1 MVCINKVKLSIT
13 HFQFSIFYSSLFLI
27 HYSLLVVTLPVAK
40 KTSVKKLYLL
50 ILRSYVGP
58 ALATFFIVVFV
69 LLMQFLWRYVD
80 ELVGKGLE
88 WDIILQ
94 LMFYASF
101 TFVPMALPISILLA
115 SLMTFGNLGERYE
128 LVAMKAAGISLRKVM
143 MPLGLFSLLIS
154 VGAFYY
160 SNIIFPYANLKF
172 RSTLYDVRQKKLS
185 LNIRDGIFYSGL
197 QGYVIRIGKKDSDG
211 VTIRKVMIYDHTQFQ
226 GNTKLVLADSGRMQQ
241 TADGNYLLLTLFNG
255 TNYEEKSSTESPN
268 IPFQRTGF
276 TSEVIKFDLSQF
288 KMTRSDDEFFKNA
301 YYMLNVNQLR
311 YASDSLGTEVNAQI
325 VGLRSTLLS
334 YYTNYTKTQLTD
346 SLLKTLP
353 PARASMSFNK
363 RTISDRKSIASYA
376 LGMARNAKSSFEYN
390 RQMVK
395 EKVELKARYDIEWHR
410 KFTLSFACFALF
422 LIGAPLGAIIRKG
435 GLGMPLVISVLLFVA
450 YHVISF
456 TGEKAVRSAITDP
469 WKGMWMS
476 TMIFL
481 PVGIFLAY
489 KAANDSNIMDA
500 ESYKHFFKTLVKK
513 LKKKQKTIHENTDT
527 LQ

>member
-1 MVCINKVKLSIT
+1 MKR
-13 HFQFSIFYSSLFLI
+13 
-27 HYSLLVVTLPVAK
+27 
-40 KTSVKKLYLL
+40 LYLL
-50 ILRSYVGP
+50 ILRSYAGP

-88 WDIILQ
+88 WNIIFQ

-128 LVAMKAAGISLRKVM
+128 LVAMKAAGISLRRIM

-154 VGAFYY
+154 VGAYYY

-172 RSTLYDVRQKKLS
+172 RSTLYDVRQKKLA

-197 QGYVIRIGKKDSDG
+197 DGYIIKIGKKEPDG
-211 VTIRKVMIYDHTQFQ
+211 TRIKSVMIYDHSQVQ
-226 GNTKLVLADSGRMQQ
+226 GNNKLTLADSGRMEQ
-241 TADGNYLLLTLFNG
+241 TADGNYLLLTLYNG
-255 TNYEEKSSTESPN
+255 TNYEETIDRVDSRKVT
-268 IPFQRTGF
+268 FQRTSYS
-276 TSEVIKFDLSQF
+276 TQIVKFDLSQF

-301 YYMLNVNQLR
+301 YYMLNVRQLG
-311 YASDSLGTEVNAQI
+311 YASDSLGLEVDQR
-325 VGLRSTLLS
+325 VGELHRSLMA
-334 YYTNYTKTQLTD
+334 YYSNFTRLKLTD
-346 SLLKTLP
+346 SICKTLP
-353 PARASMSFNK
+353 SAKKELLFENMQPQE
-363 RTISDRKSIASYA
+363 RKKVVSYA
-376 LGMARNAKSSFEYN
+376 LGMARNAKGSFEYN
-390 RQMVK
+390 RQLIK

-456 TGEKAVRSAITDP
+456 TGEKSVRSAITDP

-489 KAANDSNIMDA
+489 QAAHDSTLMDA
-500 ESYKHFFKTLVKK
+500 ESYKQLIRGVIKKFKKNPK
-513 LKKKQKTIHENTDT
+513 PSDENINAV
-527 LQ
+527 Q

>member
-1 MVCINKVKLSIT
+1 MFLPARNSAGARKNKYLIIRTNKLLNYIK
-13 HFQFSIFYSSLFLI
+13 H
-27 HYSLLVVTLPVAK
+27 SLLILPLQAAK
-40 KTSVKKLYLL
+40 KPPVKRLYLL

-88 WDIILQ
+88 WNIIFQ

-128 LVAMKAAGISLRKVM
+128 LVAMKAAGISLRKIM

-185 LNIRDGIFYSGL
+185 LNIREGIFYSGL
-197 QGYVIRIGKKDSDG
+197 QGYVIRIAKKEPDG
-211 VTIRKVMIYDHTQFQ
+211 TTIRKVMIYDHTQVQ
-226 GNTKLVLADSGRMQQ
+226 GNNKLVLADSGRMQQ
-241 TADGNYLLLTLFNG
+241 TADGNYLLLTLYNG
-255 TNYEEKSSTESPN
+255 TNYEEAGTRGQN
-268 IPFQRTGF
+268 QRNPFQRTSF

-288 KMTRSDDEFFKNA
+288 KMTRSDDDFFKNA
-301 YYMLNVNQLR
+301 YYMLNVKQLA
-311 YASDSLGTEVNAQI
+311 YSSDSLGKEVNQR
-325 VGLRSTLLS
+325 VTELRGSMLS
-334 YYTNYTKTQLTD
+334 YYTNFSKIRLTD
-346 SLLKTLP
+346 SLLEKLP
-353 PARASMSFNK
+353 PGKNIKSFEDLSASDQK
-363 RTISDRKSIASYA
+363 KIASYA
-376 LGMARNAKSSFEYN
+376 LGMSRNAKGSFEYN
-390 RQMVK
+390 RQVLK

-456 TGEKAVRSAITDP
+456 TGEKSVRSAVTDP

-489 KAANDSNIMDA
+489 LAATDSNIMDA
-500 ESYKHFFKTLVKK
+500 ESYRLFFKSVVNKI
-513 LKKKQKTIHENTDT
+513 KKKK
-527 LQ
+527 

>member
-1 MVCINKVKLSIT
+1 VKR
-13 HFQFSIFYSSLFLI
+13 
-27 HYSLLVVTLPVAK
+27 
-40 KTSVKKLYLL
+40 LYLL
-50 ILRSYVGP
+50 ILRSYAGP

-88 WDIILQ
+88 WNVIFQ

-128 LVAMKAAGISLRKVM
+128 LVALKAAGISLRKIM

-154 VGAFYY
+154 VGAYY
-160 SNIIFPYANLKF
+160 YANIIFPYANLKF
-172 RSTLYDVRQKKLS
+172 RSTLYDVRQKKLA

-197 QGYVIRIGKKDSDG
+197 DGYVIKIGKKDPDG
-211 VTIRKVMIYDHTQFQ
+211 TRIRKVMIYDHTQVQ
-226 GNTKLVLADSGRMQQ
+226 GNNNLILADSGRMEQ
-241 TADGNYLLLTLFNG
+241 TADGNYLLLTLYNG
-255 TNYEEKSSTESPN
+255 TNYEETIDRTDSRKVT
-268 IPFQRTGF
+268 FQRTGY
-276 TSEVIKFDLSQF
+276 TTEVVKFDLSQF

-301 YYMLNVNQLR
+301 YYMLNVKQLA
-311 YASDSLGTEVNAQI
+311 YASDSLGKEVDQR
-325 VGLRSTLLS
+325 VGELRRSLMN
-334 YYTNYTKTQLTD
+334 YYSNFTRIKLTD
-346 SLLKTLP
+346 NNYKTFPALKDQAIFENMPVST
-353 PARASMSFNK
+353 
-363 RTISDRKSIASYA
+363 RKNITSYA
-376 LGMARNAKSSFEYN
+376 LGMARNAKGSFEYN
-390 RQMVK
+390 RQMLK

-456 TGEKAVRSAITDP
+456 TGEKSVRSAVTDP

-481 PVGIFLAY
+481 PVGILLAY
-489 KAANDSNIMDA
+489 MAANDSTIMDS
-500 ESYKHFFKTLVKK
+500 ESYKHFFRNILSK
-513 LKKKQKTIHENTDT
+513 LKKKQSPGDENIDAV
-527 LQ
+527 

>member
-1 MVCINKVKLSIT
+1 VKR
-13 HFQFSIFYSSLFLI
+13 
-27 HYSLLVVTLPVAK
+27 
-40 KTSVKKLYLL
+40 LYLL
-50 ILRSYVGP
+50 ILRSYAGP

-88 WDIILQ
+88 WNVIFQ

-128 LVAMKAAGISLRKVM
+128 LVAMKAAGISLRKIL

-197 QGYVIRIGKKDSDG
+197 EGFIIKIGKKDPDG
-211 VTIRKVMIYDHTQFQ
+211 TRIRKVMIYDHTQVQ
-226 GNTKLVLADSGRMQQ
+226 GNNKLTIADSGRMEQ
-241 TADGNYLLLTLFNG
+241 TADGNYLLLTLYNG
-255 TNYEEKSSTESPN
+255 TNYEEAIDRVDSRKNT
-268 IPFQRTGF
+268 FRRTGY
-276 TSEVIKFDLSQF
+276 TTEIVKFDLSQF
-288 KMTRSDDEFFKNA
+288 KMTRSDEEFFKNA
-301 YYMLNVNQLR
+301 YYMLNVKQLA
-311 YASDSLGTEVNAQI
+311 YASDSLGKEIDQR
-325 VGLRSTLLS
+325 VGELNRSLLNFYS
-334 YYTNYTKTQLTD
+334 NFTRIKLTD
-346 SLLKTLP
+346 SLYKTLP
-353 PARASMSFNK
+353 VGRKEALFGNMASK
-363 RTISDRKSIASYA
+363 DQKSIVSLA
-376 LGMARNAKSSFEYN
+376 LGMARNAKGSFEYN
-390 RQMVK
+390 RQLIK

-456 TGEKAVRSAITDP
+456 TGEKSVRSAITDP

-489 KAANDSNIMDA
+489 QAAHDSTILDA
-500 ESYKHFFKTLVKK
+500 DSYKHVVKNIMSK
-513 LKKKQKTIHENTDT
+513 FKKKQNKRDENINAV
-527 LQ
+527 Q

>member
-1 MVCINKVKLSIT
+1 M
-13 HFQFSIFYSSLFLI
+13 
-27 HYSLLVVTLPVAK
+27 
-40 KTSVKKLYLL
+40 
-50 ILRSYVGP
+50 RSYAGP

-88 WDIILQ
+88 WNVILQ

-128 LVAMKAAGISLRKVM
+128 LVAMKAAGISLRKIM
-143 MPLGLFSLLIS
+143 MPLGLFSLFIS

-160 SNIIFPYANLKF
+160 SNIIYPYANLKF
-172 RSTLYDVRQKKLS
+172 RSTLYDVRQKKLA
-185 LNIRDGIFYSGL
+185 LNIREGIFYSGL
-197 QGYVIRIGKKDSDG
+197 QGYVIRIGKKDPDG
-211 VTIRKVMIYDHTQFQ
+211 TTIREVKIYDHSQMQ
-226 GNTKLVLADSGRMQQ
+226 GNSKLVMADSGRMQQ
-241 TADGNYLLLTLFNG
+241 TADGSFLMLTLYNG
-255 TNYEEKSSTESPN
+255 TNYEETGGRGTDTRK
-268 IPFQRTGF
+268 IPFQRTAF
-276 TSEVIKFDLSQF
+276 ASEVIKFDLSQF
-288 KMTRSDDEFFKNA
+288 KMTRSDDDFFKNA
-301 YYMLNVNQLR
+301 YYMLNVRQLR
-311 YASDSLGTEVNAQI
+311 FASDSLAIQI
-325 VGLRSTLLS
+325 NQRTSELRRSLMS
-334 YYTNYTKTQLTD
+334 YYANFAKASLTD
-346 SLLKTLP
+346 NIFEKLP
-353 PARASMSFNK
+353 PAKAAVDFSKRPVAEQKNITSF
-363 RTISDRKSIASYA
+363 A
-376 LGMARNAKSSFEYN
+376 LGLARNVKGSFEYN
-390 RQMVK
+390 RQLIK

-456 TGEKAVRSAITDP
+456 TGEKAVRSAVTEP

-489 KAANDSNIMDA
+489 KAATDSNIMDA
-500 ESYKHFFKTLVKK
+500 ESYKHFLKNILNKI
-513 LKKKQKTIHENTDT
+513 KKKQRQDDENIDAV
-527 LQ
+527 Q

>member
-1 MVCINKVKLSIT
+1 VKR
-13 HFQFSIFYSSLFLI
+13 
-27 HYSLLVVTLPVAK
+27 
-40 KTSVKKLYLL
+40 LYLL
-50 ILRSYVGP
+50 ILRSYAGP

-88 WDIILQ
+88 WNIILQ

-128 LVAMKAAGISLRKVM
+128 LVAMKAAGISLRKIM

-154 VGAFYY
+154 VGAYY
-160 SNIIFPYANLKF
+160 YANIIFPYANLKF
-172 RSTLYDVRQKKLS
+172 RSTLYDVRQKKLA

-197 QGYVIRIGKKDSDG
+197 EGYVMKIGKKEADG
-211 VTIRKVMIYDHTQFQ
+211 TTIRKVMIYDHSQIQ
-226 GNTKLVLADSGRMQQ
+226 GNNKLVLADSGRMEQ
-241 TADGNYLLLTLFNG
+241 TTDGNYLMLTLYNG
-255 TNYEEKSSTESPN
+255 TNYEESSSRGDAQK
-268 IPFQRTGF
+268 IPFQRTDF
-276 TSEVIKFDLSQF
+276 SSEIIKFDLSQF
-288 KMTRSDDEFFKNA
+288 KMTRSDDDFFKNA
-301 YYMLNVNQLR
+301 YYMLNVKQLG
-311 YASDSLGTEVNAQI
+311 YASDSLGIEVDQR
-325 VGLRSTLLS
+325 VGELNHSLMA
-334 YYTNYTKTQLTD
+334 YYSNFTKVKLTD
-346 SLLKTLP
+346 SIFNALP
-353 PARASMSFNK
+353 PAKAGIAFEK
-363 RTISDRKSIASYA
+363 RSVDERKSIVSYA
-376 LGMARNAKSSFEYN
+376 LGMARNAKGSFEYN
-390 RQMVK
+390 RQLIK

-456 TGEKAVRSAITDP
+456 TGEKAVRSALTEP

-500 ESYKHFFKTLVKK
+500 ESYKHFFKNLVSK
-513 LKKKQKTIHENTDT
+513 LKKK
-527 LQ
+527 

>member
-1 MVCINKVKLSIT
+1 VKR
-13 HFQFSIFYSSLFLI
+13 
-27 HYSLLVVTLPVAK
+27 
-40 KTSVKKLYLL
+40 LYLL
-50 ILRSYVGP
+50 ILRSYAGP

-88 WDIILQ
+88 WNIILQ

-128 LVAMKAAGISLRKVM
+128 LVAMKAAGISLRKIM

-197 QGYVIRIGKKDSDG
+197 QGYIIRIGKKEPDG
-211 VTIRKVMIYDHTQFQ
+211 TTIRKVMIYDHSQFQ
-226 GNTKLVLADSGRMQQ
+226 GNNKLVMADSGRMQQ

-255 TNYEEKSSTESPN
+255 TNYSETSDRSDAQK
-268 IPFQRTGF
+268 IPFERTGF

-288 KMTRSDDEFFKNA
+288 KMTRSDDDFFKNA
-301 YYMLNVNQLR
+301 YYMLNVKQLG
-311 YASDSLGTEVNAQI
+311 YSSDSLDKEVGQRVNE
-325 VGLRSTLLS
+325 LRSSLLS
-334 YYTNYTKTQLTD
+334 YYTNFTKTKLTD
-346 SLLKTLP
+346 KILKTLP
-353 PARASMSFNK
+353 PVKEGIKFEK
-363 RTISDRKSIASYA
+363 RPVADRKNIASYA
-376 LGMARNAKSSFEYN
+376 LGMARNAKGSFEYN
-390 RQMVK
+390 RQLIK

-456 TGEKAVRSAITDP
+456 IGEKSVRSAVTEP

-481 PVGIFLAY
+481 PIGIFLAY
-489 KAANDSNIMDA
+489 KAANDSSIMDA
-500 ESYKHFFKTLVKK
+500 ESYKHFFKKIIKK
-513 LKKKQKTIHENTDT
+513 LKKKQQPGDEDINAM
-527 LQ
+527 Q

>member
-1 MVCINKVKLSIT
+1 
-13 HFQFSIFYSSLFLI
+13 
-27 HYSLLVVTLPVAK
+27 LPVAK
-40 KTSVKKLYLL
+40 NTFVKKLYLL

-88 WDIILQ
+88 WNIILQ

-143 MPLGLFSLLIS
+143 MPLGFFSLLIS

-197 QGYVIRIGKKDSDG
+197 QGYVIRIGKKEPDG
-211 VTIRKVMIYDHTQFQ
+211 KTLRRIMIYDHTQFQ
-226 GNTKLVLADSGRMQQ
+226 GNTKLVMADSGTMQQ
-241 TADGNYLLLTLFNG
+241 TADGNYMLLTLFNG
-255 TNYEEKSSTESPN
+255 SNYEEKGNTDMKKV
-268 IPFQRTGF
+268 PFERTSF

-301 YYMLNVNQLR
+301 YYMLNVQQLA
-311 YASDSLGTEVNAQI
+311 YASDSLGTQVDQKVNE
-325 VGLRSTLLS
+325 LRRSLMG
-334 YYTNYTKTQLTD
+334 YYTNFSKLKLTD
-346 SLLKTLP
+346 SILKTLP
-353 PARASMSFNK
+353 KNKPVLSFEQRNL
-363 RTISDRKSIASYA
+363 SDRKAIASYA

-390 RQMVK
+390 RQMLK

-456 TGEKAVRSAITDP
+456 TGEKAVRSAVTDP
-469 WKGMWMS
+469 LKGMWMS

-489 KAANDSNIMDA
+489 QAAHDSNIMDA
-500 ESYKHFFKTLVKK
+500 ESYKLFFRKVLKK
-513 LKKKQKTIHENTDT
+513 LKKITNTDK
-527 LQ
+527 

>member
-1 MVCINKVKLSIT
+1 M
-13 HFQFSIFYSSLFLI
+13 
-27 HYSLLVVTLPVAK
+27 
-40 KTSVKKLYLL
+40 KKLYLL
-50 ILRSYVGP
+50 ILRSYAGP

-88 WDIILQ
+88 WNIILQ

-128 LVAMKAAGISLRKVM
+128 LVAMKAAGISLRKIM

-154 VGAFYY
+154 VGAYYY

-172 RSTLYDVRQKKLS
+172 RSTLYDVRQKKLA

-197 QGYVIRIGKKDSDG
+197 EGFVIKIGKKEADG
-211 VTIRKVMIYDHTQFQ
+211 TTIRKVMIYDHSQIQ
-226 GNTKLVLADSGRMQQ
+226 GNNKLVMADSGRMEQ
-241 TADGNYLLLTLFNG
+241 TADGNYLMLTLYNG
-255 TNYEEKSSTESPN
+255 TNYEESGSRMDAQK
-268 IPFQRTGF
+268 IPFQRTSF

-288 KMTRSDDEFFKNA
+288 KMTRSDDDFFKNA
-301 YYMLNVNQLR
+301 YYMLNVQQLG
-311 YASDSLGTEVNAQI
+311 YASDSLGKEVGQR
-325 VGLRSTLLS
+325 VGELRHSLMG
-334 YYTNYTKTQLTD
+334 YYSNYTKIKLND
-346 SLLKTLP
+346 SIYKALP
-353 PARASMSFNK
+353 LAKEEVKFENRPVAE
-363 RTISDRKSIASYA
+363 RKNIASYA
-376 LGMARNAKSSFEYN
+376 LGMARNAKGSFEYN
-390 RQMVK
+390 RQMIK

-456 TGEKAVRSAITDP
+456 TGEKSVRSAVTDP

-481 PVGIFLAY
+481 PIGIFLAY
-489 KAANDSNIMDA
+489 KAANDSTIMDA
-500 ESYKHFFKTLVKK
+500 ESYKHILKNLINKI
-513 LKKKQKTIHENTDT
+513 KKKKKSSDEDINAVQ
-527 LQ
+527 

>member
-1 MVCINKVKLSIT
+1 LQKIPWVKR
-13 HFQFSIFYSSLFLI
+13 
-27 HYSLLVVTLPVAK
+27 
-40 KTSVKKLYLL
+40 LYVL
-50 ILRSYVGP
+50 ILRSYAGP

-88 WDIILQ
+88 WNVIFQ

-128 LVAMKAAGISLRKVM
+128 LVAMKAAGISLRKIM

-154 VGAFYY
+154 VGAYY
-160 SNIIFPYANLKF
+160 YANIIFPYANLKF
-172 RSTLYDVRQKKLS
+172 RSTLYDVRQKKLA
-185 LNIRDGIFYSGL
+185 LNIREGIFYSGL
-197 QGYVIRIGKKDSDG
+197 QGYVIRIGKKEPDG
-211 VTIRKVMIYDHTQFQ
+211 TTIREVKIYDHSQVQ
-226 GNTKLVLADSGRMQQ
+226 GNSKLVMADSGRMQQ
-241 TADGNYLLLTLFNG
+241 TADGNYLMLTLYNG
-255 TNYEEKSSTESPN
+255 TNYEESGGRLDARR
-268 IPFQRTGF
+268 IPFQRTSF
-276 TSEVIKFDLSQF
+276 VSEVIKFDLSQF
-288 KMTRSDDEFFKNA
+288 KMTRSDDDFFKNA
-301 YYMLNVNQLR
+301 YYMLNVKQLG
-311 YASDSLGTEVNAQI
+311 YASDSLGLEVDQR
-325 VGLRSTLLS
+325 VSELRHSLMAYYSNLS
-334 YYTNYTKTQLTD
+334 RAKLTD
-346 SLLKTLP
+346 SIFNKLP
-353 PARASMSFNK
+353 PGK
-363 RTISDRKSIASYA
+363 TIFDISKLPVTDRKSITSYA
-376 LGMARNAKSSFEYN
+376 LGMARNAKGSFEYN
-390 RQMVK
+390 RQLIK

-456 TGEKAVRSAITDP
+456 TGEKSVRSAVTDP

-489 KAANDSNIMDA
+489 KAATDSNIMDA
-500 ESYKHFFKTLVKK
+500 ESYRHFVKK
-513 LKKKQKTIHENTDT
+513 IGNRITKKQKQGDEDINAV
-527 LQ
+527 Q

>member
-1 MVCINKVKLSIT
+1 
-13 HFQFSIFYSSLFLI
+13 
-27 HYSLLVVTLPVAK
+27 
-40 KTSVKKLYLL
+40 VKKLYLL

-88 WDIILQ
+88 WNIILQ

-197 QGYVIRIGKKDSDG
+197 QGYVIRIGKKEPDG
-211 VTIRKVMIYDHTQFQ
+211 KTLRRVMIYDHTQFQ
-226 GNTKLVLADSGRMQQ
+226 GNTKLVMADSGTMQQ
-241 TADGNYLLLTLFNG
+241 TADGNYMLLTLFNG
-255 TNYEEKSSTESPN
+255 SNYEEKGNTDMKKV
-268 IPFQRTGF
+268 PFERTSF

-301 YYMLNVNQLR
+301 YYMLNVEQLA
-311 YASDSLGTEVNAQI
+311 YASDSLGTQVDLKVNE
-325 VGLRSTLLS
+325 LRRSLMG
-334 YYTNYTKTQLTD
+334 YYTNFNNLKLTD
-346 SLLKTLP
+346 SILKTLP
-353 PARASMSFNK
+353 KNK
-363 RTISDRKSIASYA
+363 PVLSYEKRNLADRKAIASYA

-390 RQMVK
+390 RQMLK

-422 LIGAPLGAIIRKG
+422 LIGAPLG
-435 GLGMPLVISVLLFVA
+435 
-450 YHVISF
+450 
-456 TGEKAVRSAITDP
+456 
-469 WKGMWMS
+469 
-476 TMIFL
+476 
-481 PVGIFLAY
+481 
-489 KAANDSNIMDA
+489 
-500 ESYKHFFKTLVKK
+500 
-513 LKKKQKTIHENTDT
+513 
-527 LQ
+527 

>member
-1 MVCINKVKLSIT
+1 MLSV
-13 HFQFSIFYSSLFLI
+13 LI
-27 HYSLLVVTLPVAK
+27 LPLQAAK
-40 KTSVKKLYLL
+40 KPPVKKLYVL
-50 ILRSYVGP
+50 ILRSYTGP

-88 WDIILQ
+88 WDIIFQ

-128 LVAMKAAGISLRKVM
+128 LVAMKAAGISLRKIM

-154 VGAFYY
+154 VGAYYY

-185 LNIRDGIFYSGL
+185 LNIREGIFYSGL
-197 QGYVIRIGKKDSDG
+197 QGYVIRIGHKEPDG
-211 VTIRKVMIYDHTQFQ
+211 TTIRKVMIYDHTQVQ
-226 GNTKLVLADSGRMQQ
+226 GNNKLVMADSGRMQQ
-241 TADGNYLLLTLFNG
+241 TADGNYLLLTLYNG
-255 TNYEEKSSTESPN
+255 NNYEETGTRGQSQKN
-268 IPFQRTGF
+268 PFQRTSF

-288 KMTRSDDEFFKNA
+288 KMTRSDDDFFKNA
-301 YYMLNVNQLR
+301 YYMLNSKQLA
-311 YASDSLGTEVNAQI
+311 YASDSLGREVNQR
-325 VGLRSTLLS
+325 VTELRGSMLS
-334 YYTNYTKTQLTD
+334 YYTIFDRLKLTN
-346 SLLKTLP
+346 KVMKALP
-353 PARASMSFNK
+353 PAKKIKPFEELSNSEQ
-363 RTISDRKSIASYA
+363 RKIASYA
-376 LGMARNAKSSFEYN
+376 LGMARNAKGTFEYN
-390 RQMVK
+390 RQLLK

-456 TGEKAVRSAITDP
+456 TGEKSVRSSVTDP

-489 KAANDSNIMDA
+489 KAATDSNIMDA
-500 ESYKHFFKTLVKK
+500 ESYKKFFRTLIQKF
-513 LKKKQKTIHENTDT
+513 KKKKYIKNEDPDT

>member
-1 MVCINKVKLSIT
+1 
-13 HFQFSIFYSSLFLI
+13 
-27 HYSLLVVTLPVAK
+27 
-40 KTSVKKLYLL
+40 VKKLYLL
-50 ILRSYVGP
+50 ILRSYAGP

-88 WDIILQ
+88 WNIILQ

-143 MPLGLFSLLIS
+143 MPLGLFALLIH
-154 VGAFYY
+154 VGDYYY

-172 RSTLYDVRQKKLS
+172 RSSLYDVRQKKLS
-185 LNIRDGIFYSGL
+185 LNIREGIFYSGL
-197 QGYVIRIGKKDSDG
+197 QGFVIRVGKKEPDG
-211 VTIRKVMIYDHTQFQ
+211 ITIRKVMIYDHSQTQ
-226 GNTKLVLADSGRMQQ
+226 GNNKLVMADSGRMQQ
-241 TADGNYLLLTLFNG
+241 TVDGNYLLLTLFNG
-255 TNYEEKSSTESPN
+255 INYEETANSDERK

-276 TSEVIKFDLSQF
+276 TTEVIKFDLSQF

-301 YYMLNVNQLR
+301 YYMLNVRQLA
-311 YASDSLGTEVNAQI
+311 YSSDSLGLEVNQR
-325 VGLRSTLLS
+325 VGDLRSSLMS
-334 YYTNYTKTQLTD
+334 YYPNFTKGKLTD
-346 SLLKTLP
+346 SIIRTLP
-353 PARASMSFNK
+353 PARESIPFEK
-363 RTISDRKSIASYA
+363 RTISDKKNIASYA

-390 RQMVK
+390 RQMIK

-456 TGEKAVRSAITDP
+456 IGEKSVRSAVTDP

-489 KAANDSNIMDA
+489 QAAHDSNIMDA
-500 ESYKHFFKTLVKK
+500 ESYKLFFKKVIKK
-513 LKKKQKTIHENTDT
+513 LKAR
-527 LQ
+527 

>member
-1 MVCINKVKLSIT
+1 MVKR
-13 HFQFSIFYSSLFLI
+13 
-27 HYSLLVVTLPVAK
+27 
-40 KTSVKKLYLL
+40 LYLL
-50 ILRSYVGP
+50 ILRSYAGP

-88 WDIILQ
+88 WNIILQ

-128 LVAMKAAGISLRKVM
+128 LVAMKAAGISLRKIM

-154 VGAFYY
+154 VGAYY
-160 SNIIFPYANLKF
+160 YANIIFPYANLKF
-172 RSTLYDVRQKKLS
+172 RSTLYDVRQKKLA

-197 QGYVIRIGKKDSDG
+197 EGYVMKIGKKEPDG
-211 VTIRKVMIYDHTQFQ
+211 TTIRKVMIYDHSQVQ
-226 GNTKLVLADSGRMQQ
+226 GNNKLVLADSGRMEQ
-241 TADGNYLLLTLFNG
+241 TADGNYLMLTLFNG
-255 TNYEEKSSTESPN
+255 TNYEESSSRVDAQR
-268 IPFQRTGF
+268 IPFQRTDF
-276 TSEVIKFDLSQF
+276 STEVIKFDLSQF

-301 YYMLNVNQLR
+301 YYMLNVQQLG
-311 YASDSLGTEVNAQI
+311 YASDSLGKEVDQR
-325 VGLRSTLLS
+325 VGELHHSLMS
-334 YYTNYTKTQLTD
+334 YYSNFTRIKLTD
-346 SLLKTLP
+346 SIFNALP
-353 PARASMSFNK
+353 PVKEGIAFEK
-363 RTISDRKSIASYA
+363 RPPPKRKEIVSYA
-376 LGMARNAKSSFEYN
+376 LGMARNAKGSFEYN
-390 RQMVK
+390 RQLIK

-456 TGEKAVRSAITDP
+456 TGEKAVRSAVTDP

-481 PVGIFLAY
+481 PVGIFLAI

-500 ESYKHFFKTLVKK
+500 ESYKHFFRSIVNK
-513 LKKKQKTIHENTDT
+513 LKKRNTPK
-527 LQ
+527 

>member
-1 MVCINKVKLSIT
+1 M
-13 HFQFSIFYSSLFLI
+13 
-27 HYSLLVVTLPVAK
+27 
-40 KTSVKKLYLL
+40 KKLYLL
-50 ILRSYVGP
+50 ILRSYAGP

-88 WDIILQ
+88 WNIILQ

-128 LVAMKAAGISLRKVM
+128 LVAMKAAGISLRKIM

-154 VGAFYY
+154 VGAYYY

-172 RSTLYDVRQKKLS
+172 RSTLYDVRQKKLA

-197 QGYVIRIGKKDSDG
+197 EGFVIKIGKKEADG
-211 VTIRKVMIYDHTQFQ
+211 TTIRKVMIYDHSQIQ
-226 GNTKLVLADSGRMQQ
+226 GNNKLVMADSGRMEQ
-241 TADGNYLLLTLFNG
+241 TADGNYLMLTLYNG
-255 TNYEEKSSTESPN
+255 TNYEESGNRMDAQK
-268 IPFQRTGF
+268 IPFQRTSF

-288 KMTRSDDEFFKNA
+288 KMTRSDDDFFKNA
-301 YYMLNVNQLR
+301 YYMLNVQQLG
-311 YASDSLGTEVNAQI
+311 YASDSLGKEVGQR
-325 VGLRSTLLS
+325 VGELRHSLMG
-334 YYTNYTKTQLTD
+334 YYSNFTRIKLND
-346 SLLKTLP
+346 SVYKALP
-353 PARASMSFNK
+353 LEKEGIKFENRPVAE
-363 RTISDRKSIASYA
+363 RKNIASYA
-376 LGMARNAKSSFEYN
+376 LGMARNAKGSFEYN
-390 RQMVK
+390 RQMIK

-456 TGEKAVRSAITDP
+456 TGEKSVRSAVTDP

-489 KAANDSNIMDA
+489 KAANDSTIMDA
-500 ESYKHFFKTLVKK
+500 ESYKHILKNLINKIKKKK
-513 LKKKQKTIHENTDT
+513 LSSDEDINAVQ
-527 LQ
+527 

>member
-1 MVCINKVKLSIT
+1 MKR
-13 HFQFSIFYSSLFLI
+13 
-27 HYSLLVVTLPVAK
+27 
-40 KTSVKKLYLL
+40 LYLL
-50 ILRSYVGP
+50 ILRSYTGP
-58 ALATFFIVVFV
+58 ALATFLIVVFV

-88 WDIILQ
+88 WNVIAQ

-128 LVAMKAAGISLRKVM
+128 LVAMKAAGISLRKIM
-143 MPLGLFSLLIS
+143 MPLGLFSLLVS

-172 RSTLYDVRQKKLS
+172 RSTLYDVRQKKLA
-185 LNIRDGIFYSGL
+185 LNIREGIFYSGL
-197 QGYVIRIGKKDSDG
+197 QGFVIKIGKKEPDG
-211 VTIRKVMIYDHTQFQ
+211 TTIRKVMIYNHSQLQ
-226 GNTKLVLADSGRMQQ
+226 GNSKLTTADSGRMQQ
-241 TADGNYLLLTLFNG
+241 TADGNYMLLTLFNG
-255 TNYEEKSSTESPN
+255 INYEESGNRSDAQKL
-268 IPFQRTGF
+268 PFQRTSF

-288 KMTRSDDEFFKNA
+288 KMTRSDDDFFKNA
-301 YYMLNVNQLR
+301 YYMLNVRQLA
-311 YASDSLGTEVNAQI
+311 YASDSLGGEVQQR
-325 VGLRSTLLS
+325 VDELRRSLMG
-334 YYTNYTKTQLTD
+334 YYTNFNNAKLTD
-346 SLLKTLP
+346 SLLKILP
-353 PARASMSFNK
+353 AAKESTKFENRSATDK
-363 RTISDRKSIASYA
+363 KTIASLA
-376 LGMARNAKSSFEYN
+376 LGLAKNAKNSFDYN
-390 RQMVK
+390 SQLIK

-456 TGEKAVRSAITDP
+456 TGEKSVRSAVTDP

-489 KAANDSNIMDA
+489 KAGTDSTLMDA
-500 ESYKHFFKTLVKK
+500 ESYKLISRK
-513 LKKKQKTIHENTDT
+513 
-527 LQ
+527 

>member
-1 MVCINKVKLSIT
+1 MKR
-13 HFQFSIFYSSLFLI
+13 
-27 HYSLLVVTLPVAK
+27 
-40 KTSVKKLYLL
+40 LYLL
-50 ILRSYVGP
+50 ILRAYAGP

-88 WDIILQ
+88 WDIIFQ

-128 LVAMKAAGISLRKVM
+128 LVAMKAAGISLKKIM
-143 MPLGLFSLLIS
+143 LPLGLFSLLIS
-154 VGAFYY
+154 VGAYY
-160 SNIIFPYANLKF
+160 YANIIFPYANLKF
-172 RSTLYDVRQKKLS
+172 RSTLYDVRQKKLA

-197 QGYVIRIGKKDSDG
+197 DGYIIKIGKKDPDG
-211 VTIRKVMIYDHTQFQ
+211 TRIRKVMIYDHTKVQ
-226 GNTKLVLADSGRMQQ
+226 GNDNLIIADSGRMEQ
-241 TADGNYLLLTLFNG
+241 TADGNYLLLTLYNG
-255 TNYEEKSSTESPN
+255 TNYEDNVDRMNAQKST
-268 IPFQRTGF
+268 FQRTGF
-276 TSEVIKFDLSQF
+276 TSEIVKFDLSQF

-301 YYMLNVNQLR
+301 YYMLNVKQLA
-311 YASDSLGTEVNAQI
+311 YASDSLGLDVDQR
-325 VGLRSTLLS
+325 VGEMRRALLG
-334 YYTNYTKTQLTD
+334 YYSNLTRIKLTD
-346 SLLKTLP
+346 SIYEKLP
-353 PARASMSFNK
+353 PGKERSKFENY
-363 RTISDRKSIASYA
+363 TIPQKKSIVSYA
-376 LGMARNAKSSFEYN
+376 LGMARNAKGTFEYN
-390 RQMVK
+390 RQMIK
-395 EKVELKARYDIEWHR
+395 EKVELRARYDIEWHR

-481 PVGIFLAY
+481 PIGIFLAY
-489 KAANDSNIMDA
+489 KAANDSTIMDA
-500 ESYKHFFKTLVKK
+500 DSYKHFFRIITKPF
-513 LKKKQKTIHENTDT
+513 KKKQQSSDEDINAV
-527 LQ
+527 Q

>member
-1 MVCINKVKLSIT
+1 VKR
-13 HFQFSIFYSSLFLI
+13 
-27 HYSLLVVTLPVAK
+27 
-40 KTSVKKLYLL
+40 LYLL
-50 ILRSYVGP
+50 ILRSYAGP

-88 WDIILQ
+88 WNIILQ

-128 LVAMKAAGISLRKVM
+128 LVAMKAAGISLRKIM

-154 VGAFYY
+154 VGAYY
-160 SNIIFPYANLKF
+160 YANIIFPYANLKF
-172 RSTLYDVRQKKLS
+172 RSTLYDVRQKKLA

-197 QGYVIRIGKKDSDG
+197 EGYVMKIGKKEADG
-211 VTIRKVMIYDHTQFQ
+211 TTIRKVMIYDHSQIQ
-226 GNTKLVLADSGRMQQ
+226 GNNKLVLADSGRMEQ
-241 TADGNYLLLTLFNG
+241 TTDGNYLMLTLYNG
-255 TNYEEKSSTESPN
+255 TNYEESSSRGDAQK
-268 IPFQRTGF
+268 IPFQRTDF
-276 TSEVIKFDLSQF
+276 SSEIIKFDLSQF
-288 KMTRSDDEFFKNA
+288 KMTRSDDDFFKNA
-301 YYMLNVNQLR
+301 YYMLNVKQLG
-311 YASDSLGTEVNAQI
+311 YASDSLGIEVDQR
-325 VGLRSTLLS
+325 VGELNNSLMS
-334 YYTNYTKTQLTD
+334 YYSNFTKVKLTD
-346 SLLKTLP
+346 SIFNALP
-353 PARASMSFNK
+353 PAKAGIAFEK
-363 RTISDRKSIASYA
+363 RSVDERKSIVSYA
-376 LGMARNAKSSFEYN
+376 LGMARNAKGSFEYN
-390 RQMVK
+390 RQLIK

-456 TGEKAVRSAITDP
+456 TGEKAVRSALTEP

-500 ESYKHFFKTLVKK
+500 ESYKHFFKNLVSK
-513 LKKKQKTIHENTDT
+513 LKKK
-527 LQ
+527 

>member
-1 MVCINKVKLSIT
+1 L
-13 HFQFSIFYSSLFLI
+13 Q
-27 HYSLLVVTLPVAK
+27 VAK
-40 KTSVKKLYLL
+40 TTLVKRLYLL
-50 ILRSYVGP
+50 ILRSYAGP

-88 WDIILQ
+88 WNVIFQ

-128 LVAMKAAGISLRKVM
+128 LVAMKAAGISLRKIM
-143 MPLGLFSLLIS
+143 MPLGFFSLLIS
-154 VGAFYY
+154 IGAFYY

-197 QGYVIRIGKKDSDG
+197 DGYIIKIGKKDPDG
-211 VTIRKVMIYDHTQFQ
+211 TRIRNVMIYDHSRVQ
-226 GNTKLVLADSGRMQQ
+226 GNNLLILADSGRMEQ
-241 TADGNYLLLTLFNG
+241 TADGSYLLLTLFNG
-255 TNYEEKSSTESPN
+255 TNYEESSNRTDSRN
-268 IPFQRTGF
+268 IPFQRTAF
-276 TSEVIKFDLSQF
+276 ASEVIKFDLSQF
-288 KMTRSDDEFFKNA
+288 KMTRSDDDFFKNA
-301 YYMLNVNQLR
+301 YYMLNVKQLS
-311 YASDSLGTEVNAQI
+311 YASDSLGLEVTQR
-325 VGLRSTLLS
+325 VDELHRSLMG
-334 YYTNYTKTQLTD
+334 YYSNFTRIKLTD
-346 SLLKTLP
+346 SIYKNLPDIQEKTKFSDLP
-353 PARASMSFNK
+353 VSR
-363 RTISDRKSIASYA
+363 RKSITSYA
-376 LGMARNAKSSFEYN
+376 LGMARNAKGSFEYN
-390 RQMVK
+390 RQLIK

-456 TGEKAVRSAITDP
+456 TGEKSVRSAVTDP

-489 KAANDSNIMDA
+489 KAATDSTLMDA
-500 ESYKHFFKTLVKK
+500 DSYKHYLKK
-513 LKKKQKTIHENTDT
+513 ITNRFKKKQARRDENINAV
-527 LQ
+527 Q

>member
-1 MVCINKVKLSIT
+1 VVAD
-13 HFQFSIFYSSLFLI
+13 SLFTI
-27 HYSLLVVTLPVAK
+27 HFSLFTFNPTFAGSK
-40 KTSVKKLYLL
+40 NIIVKKLYVL
-50 ILRSYVGP
+50 ILRSYAGP

-88 WDIILQ
+88 WNIILQ

-128 LVAMKAAGISLRKVM
+128 LVAMKAAGISLRKIM

-185 LNIRDGIFYSGL
+185 LNIREGIFYSGL
-197 QGYVIRIGKKDSDG
+197 QGYVIRIGKKEPDG
-211 VTIRKVMIYDHTQFQ
+211 TTIRKVMIYDHSQVQ
-226 GNTKLVLADSGRMQQ
+226 GNNKVVMADSGRMQQ
-241 TADGNYLLLTLFNG
+241 TADGTYLLLTLYNG
-255 TNYEEKSSTESPN
+255 TNYEEAGSRNDAQK
-268 IPFQRTGF
+268 IPFQRTSF
-276 TSEVIKFDLSQF
+276 SSEVIKFNLSQF
-288 KMTRSDDEFFKNA
+288 KMTRSDDDFFKNA
-301 YYMLNVNQLR
+301 YYMLNVKQLR
-311 YASDSLGTEVNAQI
+311 YSSDSLGKEVNQR
-325 VGLRSTLLS
+325 VGELRRSLLS
-334 YYTNYTKTQLTD
+334 YYTNFTRSKLTD
-346 SLLKTLP
+346 SLLATLP
-353 PARASMSFNK
+353 PAK
-363 RTISDRKSIASYA
+363 RDLQFDKMPVTEKKNIVSSA
-376 LGMARNAKSSFEYN
+376 LSMARNVKGSFEYN
-390 RQMVK
+390 RQLIK

-435 GLGMPLVISVLLFVA
+435 GLGMPLIISVLLFVT

-481 PVGIFLAY
+481 PIGMFLAF

-500 ESYKHFFKTLVKK
+500 ESYRHFFKKVINK
-513 LKKKQKTIHENTDT
+513 LRKKQQPRDEDIDVM
-527 LQ
+527 Q